1 MENKCLTIT
10 YLTRASYASLNGSDK
25 EADNISSIKKIRM
38 NDGREYPYKSSQ
50 AIRRDIREQL
60 AVMGWELSEAAVA
73 KQAKGASSTMGE
85 PENYIDDDLFGFMIA
100 DKNTTKRTG
109 PVRVSPLISLEP
121 YRGDLD
127 FATNYMGV
135 KAGGNPNIF
144 ETEVHSG
151 VYRGTILVELDR
163 VGIADAVN
171 YKLELK
177 AEEKKRRVEALID
190 AIQNLWGIG
199 RQSRFLADISPKFIC
214 AALMKVK
221 NPIYM
226 ECLQFKDNRI
236 DEELIKATE
245 ADFKNQISRSVIGER
260 KGFFEKDTPSARP
273 LGEAFDEI
281 RKWVAETYKG

>member
-1 MENKCLTIT
+1 M
-10 YLTRASYASLNGSDK
+10 
-25 EADNISSIKKIRM
+25 
-38 NDGREYPYKSSQ
+38 
-50 AIRRDIREQL
+50 
-60 AVMGWELSEAAVA
+60 
-73 KQAKGASSTMGE
+73 
-85 PENYIDDDLFGFMIA
+85 
-100 DKNTTKRTG
+100 
-109 PVRVSPLISLEP
+109 RVSPLISLEP

-144 ETEVHSG
+144 ETEIHSG

-163 VGIADAVN
+163 VGVADATN
-171 YKLELK
+171 YDLELK
-177 AEEKKRRVEALID
+177 ADEKRKRVEALVD

-199 RQSRFLADISPKFIC
+199 RQSRFLVDISPKFIC

-226 ECLQFKDNRI
+226 ECLRVKDNCV
-236 DEELIKATE
+236 DEELIKNTE
-245 ADFKNQISRSVIGER
+245 ADFKNQISKSVIGER
-260 KGFFEKDTPSARP
+260 KGFFEKDTTGAKP